1 MRLTKQS
8 AAPSTAAQAE
18 ACICL
23 NCRWRWLF
31 PASLLTVSCLVLT
44 SFFPLRVMASNCWWS
59 LYSFY
64 PLFRFFFL
72 HNTTTKLTVKWLDGR
87 PGQGKYLI
95 WSKSFSFVAVY
106 LAILRSPFD
115 ISMTDLIS
123 KLWQE
128 SGSQP
133 FAVPHPASYVPH
145 IFPSFPPIFPFP
157 PTDLCAVFVDSGFRG
172 RQGVVG
178 PTRQN

>member
-1 MRLTKQS
+1 MFELPMTMAFS
-8 AAPSTAAQAE
+8 CLP
-18 ACICL
+18 L
-23 NCRWRWLF
+23 NCFVFGFNQLFSPSVSWLPTAGGLCIVF
-31 PASLLTVSCLVLT
+31 IHYFVS
-44 SFFPLRVMASNCWWS
+44 
-59 LYSFY
+59 
-64 PLFRFFFL
+64 FFL

-133 FAVPHPASYVPH
+133 FAVPHPASYVPPH
-145 IFPSFPPIFPFP
+145 ISQFSPYFSLFRQLTCAPFLS
-157 PTDLCAVFVDSGFRG
+157 TQVLGGGREWLGRRG
-172 RQGVVG
+172 RIKLIRNLIRL
-178 PTRQN
+178 PLELRLS